1 MFSYPDTEALLLDG
15 DCVSR
20 SFFCVESIENNDDIY
35 FEILELL
42 PILFPTFLL
51 VALIITLACLVKA
64 GKISFVSKKSKV
76 KESENSGFTYAN
88 TGYSKF

>member
-1 MFSYPDTEALLLDG
+1 MFSYPDTEALILDG

-20 SFFCVESIENNDDIY
+20 SFFCVESIENNDDIN
-35 FEILELL
+35 FKILELL

-51 VALIITLACLVKA
+51 VALITTFACLVKT

-76 KESENSGFTYAN
+76 KGSESSRFTDAN
-88 TGYSKF
+88 TGYLKV